1 MKKEWICNWEIAPG
15 DGEKQKTY
23 LSYDQANTAIRTL
36 LCESI
41 DISDCVAELKH
52 KGNFLYINAVA
63 KFLTR
68 YFSEPGFP
76 YSADDIPSDNPL
88 DYADH
93 NEYPAEDEFFDAE
106 DEYRLSFFYVNK
118 CGFHYLTDGYDI
130 SSSFVLEKADIDD
143 SFYNDGLEFSFERT
157 TGHLSSGGANDMILH
172 LKAGKVWGTSAYP
185 LMVLKVLE
193 DSDKP
198 LMQTEIICRICK
210 KYNVTME
217 RKAVGRHLDMLHEL
231 GYKIQKSRNG
241 FRIIK

>member
-1 MKKEWICNWEIAPG
+1 M
-15 DGEKQKTY
+15 
-23 LSYDQANTAIRTL
+23 
-36 LCESI
+36 
-41 DISDCVAELKH
+41 
-52 KGNFLYINAVA
+52 
-63 KFLTR
+63 
-68 YFSEPGFP
+68 
-76 YSADDIPSDNPL
+76 
-88 DYADH
+88 
-93 NEYPAEDEFFDAE
+93 
-106 DEYRLSFFYVNK
+106 
-118 CGFHYLTDGYDI
+118 TDGYDI

-157 TGHLSSGGANDMILH
+157 TGHPSSGGANDMILH